1 MSVSEWGRRRR
12 QGRLQIDTFCPIY
25 FDHHVEGNADD
36 GDDGDNNDCNGGNN
50 VMVMVMVITMTVM
63 VVTM

>member
-36 GDDGDNNDCNGGNN
+36 GDDGDNNDCDGGNN
-50 VMVMVMVITMTVM
+50 VMVW
-63 VVTM
+63 